1 MQQKIENQAGAG
13 KQAQAAADILENIE
27 EKLIGQ
33 NSIVQLKEGI
43 ELRAQNGQNVVVRV
57 PGDDPFELC
66 LFLLS
71 FIQELAEHGDS
82 VDILA
87 AADRVN
93 TIQQGQIYRVE
104 RQRDQIDR
112 STDLL
117 SQRGQRLPVAQ
128 NQKHCAKLVA
138 AGACYEGDAW
148 ELVKHPGLIEKA
160 LPVIC
165 VLTVA
170 ATGSEMDHIAVIS
183 NDETQEKIGTRNPL
197 LRPKASILDPS
208 YTFSV
213 SPYQTAAG
221 VADIMSH
228 AMESYFSREPADLQ
242 NYFAEAI
249 LRVCVE
255 NGKRLLDEP
264 DNYEARANVMWAASW
279 AINDTLK
286 MGHMVQWSVHPIEH
300 QLSAV
305 YDVTHGEGLAILT
318 PHWMR
323 RVLDEESVGQ
333 FEELAVHIWK
343 VKPSGD
349 RFRTAQEGIACLER
363 FFESLGLKSRLSQLG
378 IDESHFEEMA
388 AKAAAQVKGAYREL
402 TKEDIIQIYRD
413 SL

>member
-1 MQQKIENQAGAG
+1 MENFIYHVPTKIYFG
-13 KQAQAAADILENIE
+13 K
-27 EKLIGQ
+27 GQ
-33 NSIVQLKEGI
+33 IASLKEELPRYGKKALLVYGGGSIKRNGIYDAIRRLSEEAGI
-43 ELRAQNGQNVVVRV
+43 ELLEL
-57 PGDDPFELC
+57 PGVGANPRITTVYRGVELC
-66 LFLLS
+66 RREGIDMVLP
-71 FIQELAEHGDS
+71 AGGGS
-82 VDILA
+82 V
-87 AADRVN
+87 
-93 TIQQGQIYRVE
+93 
-104 RQRDQIDR
+104 ID
-112 STDLL
+112 
-117 SQRGQRLPVAQ
+117 
-128 NQKHCAKLVA
+128 CAKLVA

-363 FFESLGLKSRLSQLG
+363 FFEGLGLKSRLSQLG

>member
-1 MQQKIENQAGAG
+1 MENFIYHVPTKIYFG
-13 KQAQAAADILENIE
+13 K
-27 EKLIGQ
+27 GQ
-33 NSIVQLKEGI
+33 IASLKEELPRYGKKALLVYGGGSIKRNGIYDAIRRLSEEAGI
-43 ELRAQNGQNVVVRV
+43 ELLEL
-57 PGDDPFELC
+57 PGVEANPRITTVYRGVELC
-66 LFLLS
+66 RREGIDMVLP
-71 FIQELAEHGDS
+71 AGGGS
-82 VDILA
+82 V
-87 AADRVN
+87 
-93 TIQQGQIYRVE
+93 
-104 RQRDQIDR
+104 ID
-112 STDLL
+112 
-117 SQRGQRLPVAQ
+117 
-128 NQKHCAKLVA
+128 CAKLVA

-228 AMESYFSREPADLQ
+228 AMESYFSREPAALQ

-388 AKAAAQVKGAYREL
+388 AKAATQVKGAYREL

>member
-1 MQQKIENQAGAG
+1 MENFIYHVPTKIYFG
-13 KQAQAAADILENIE
+13 K
-27 EKLIGQ
+27 GQ
-33 NSIVQLKEGI
+33 IASLKEELPRYGKKALLVYGGGSIKRNGIYDAIRRLSEEAGI
-43 ELRAQNGQNVVVRV
+43 ELLEL
-57 PGDDPFELC
+57 PGVEANPRITTVYRGVELC
-66 LFLLS
+66 RREGIDMVLP
-71 FIQELAEHGDS
+71 AGGGS
-82 VDILA
+82 V
-87 AADRVN
+87 
-93 TIQQGQIYRVE
+93 
-104 RQRDQIDR
+104 ID
-112 STDLL
+112 
-117 SQRGQRLPVAQ
+117 
-128 NQKHCAKLVA
+128 CAKLVA

-388 AKAAAQVKGAYREL
+388 AKAAEQVKGAYREL

>member
-1 MQQKIENQAGAG
+1 M
-13 KQAQAAADILENIE
+13 
-27 EKLIGQ
+27 
-33 NSIVQLKEGI
+33 
-43 ELRAQNGQNVVVRV
+43 
-57 PGDDPFELC
+57 
-66 LFLLS
+66 
-71 FIQELAEHGDS
+71 
-82 VDILA
+82 
-87 AADRVN
+87 
-93 TIQQGQIYRVE
+93 
-104 RQRDQIDR
+104 
-112 STDLL
+112 
-117 SQRGQRLPVAQ
+117 
-128 NQKHCAKLVA
+128 A

>member
-1 MQQKIENQAGAG
+1 MIK
-13 KQAQAAADILENIE
+13 
-27 EKLIGQ
+27 
-33 NSIVQLKEGI
+33 
-43 ELRAQNGQNVVVRV
+43 
-57 PGDDPFELC
+57 
-66 LFLLS
+66 
-71 FIQELAEHGDS
+71 
-82 VDILA
+82 
-87 AADRVN
+87 
-93 TIQQGQIYRVE
+93 
-104 RQRDQIDR
+104 
-112 STDLL
+112 
-117 SQRGQRLPVAQ
+117 
-128 NQKHCAKLVA
+128 
-138 AGACYEGDAW
+138 
-148 ELVKHPGLIEKA
+148 
-160 LPVIC
+160 PVIC

-213 SPYQTAAG
+213 SPYLTAAG

-349 RFRTAQEGIACLER
+349 RFRTAQEGIACMER
-363 FFESLGLKSRLSQLG
+363 FFEGLGLKSRLSQLG

>member
-1 MQQKIENQAGAG
+1 MENFIYHVPTKIYFG
-13 KQAQAAADILENIE
+13 K
-27 EKLIGQ
+27 GQ
-33 NSIVQLKEGI
+33 IASLKEELPRYGKKALLVYGGGSIKRNGIYDAIRRLSEEAGI
-43 ELRAQNGQNVVVRV
+43 ELLEL
-57 PGDDPFELC
+57 PGVEANPRITTVYRGVELC
-66 LFLLS
+66 RREGIDMVLP
-71 FIQELAEHGDS
+71 AGGGS
-82 VDILA
+82 V
-87 AADRVN
+87 
-93 TIQQGQIYRVE
+93 
-104 RQRDQIDR
+104 ID
-112 STDLL
+112 
-117 SQRGQRLPVAQ
+117 
-128 NQKHCAKLVA
+128 CAKLVA

>member
-1 MQQKIENQAGAG
+1 MENFIYHVPTKIYFG
-13 KQAQAAADILENIE
+13 K
-27 EKLIGQ
+27 GQ
-33 NSIVQLKEGI
+33 IASLKEELPRYGKKALLVYGGGSIKRNGIYDAIRRLSEEAGI
-43 ELRAQNGQNVVVRV
+43 ELLELSGVEANPRITTVYRGV
-57 PGDDPFELC
+57 ELC
-66 LFLLS
+66 RREGIDMVLP
-71 FIQELAEHGDS
+71 AGGGS
-82 VDILA
+82 V
-87 AADRVN
+87 
-93 TIQQGQIYRVE
+93 
-104 RQRDQIDR
+104 ID
-112 STDLL
+112 
-117 SQRGQRLPVAQ
+117 
-128 NQKHCAKLVA
+128 CAKLVA

-363 FFESLGLKSRLSQLG
+363 FFEGLGLKSRLSQLG
-378 IDESHFEEMA
+378 IDGSRFEEMA

>member
-1 MQQKIENQAGAG
+1 MNNFKYSIPTTIYFGKDQLGHLSELKESGSRVLLVYGGGSIKKSGLYDQTVKILEESGLSVTELSGVEPNPRIESVREGVKLCRENQI
-13 KQAQAAADILENIE
+13 DM
-27 EKLIGQ
+27 
-33 NSIVQLKEGI
+33 V
-43 ELRAQNGQNVVVRV
+43 
-57 PGDDPFELC
+57 
-66 LFLLS
+66 
-71 FIQELAEHGDS
+71 LAVGGGS
-82 VDILA
+82 V
-87 AADRVN
+87 
-93 TIQQGQIYRVE
+93 
-104 RQRDQIDR
+104 ID
-112 STDLL
+112 
-117 SQRGQRLPVAQ
+117 
-128 NQKHCAKLVA
+128 CAKVVA

-197 LRPKASILDPS
+197 LRPKASILGPS

-305 YDVTHGEGLAILT
+305 YNVTHGEGLAILT

>member
-1 MQQKIENQAGAG
+1 MENFIYHVPTKIYFG
-13 KQAQAAADILENIE
+13 K
-27 EKLIGQ
+27 GQ
-33 NSIVQLKEGI
+33 IASLKEELPRYGKKALLVYGGGSIKRNGIYDAIRRLSEEAGI
-43 ELRAQNGQNVVVRV
+43 ELLEL
-57 PGDDPFELC
+57 PGVETNPRITTVYRGVELC
-66 LFLLS
+66 RREGIDMVLP
-71 FIQELAEHGDS
+71 AGGGS
-82 VDILA
+82 V
-87 AADRVN
+87 
-93 TIQQGQIYRVE
+93 
-104 RQRDQIDR
+104 ID
-112 STDLL
+112 
-117 SQRGQRLPVAQ
+117 
-128 NQKHCAKLVA
+128 CAKLVA

-197 LRPKASILDPS
+197 LRPKTSILDPS

-349 RFRTAQEGIACLER
+349 RFRTAQEGIACMER

>member
-1 MQQKIENQAGAG
+1 MENFIYHVPTKIYFG
-13 KQAQAAADILENIE
+13 K
-27 EKLIGQ
+27 GQ
-33 NSIVQLKEGI
+33 IASLKEELPRYGKKALLVYGGGSIKRNGIYDAIRRLSVEAGI
-43 ELRAQNGQNVVVRV
+43 ELLELSGVEANPRITTVYRGV
-57 PGDDPFELC
+57 ELC
-66 LFLLS
+66 RREGIDMVLP
-71 FIQELAEHGDS
+71 AGGGS
-82 VDILA
+82 V
-87 AADRVN
+87 
-93 TIQQGQIYRVE
+93 
-104 RQRDQIDR
+104 ID
-112 STDLL
+112 
-117 SQRGQRLPVAQ
+117 
-128 NQKHCAKLVA
+128 CAKLVA

-363 FFESLGLKSRLSQLG
+363 FFEGLGLKSRLSQLG

>member
-1 MQQKIENQAGAG
+1 MENFIYHVPTKIYFG
-13 KQAQAAADILENIE
+13 K
-27 EKLIGQ
+27 GQ
-33 NSIVQLKEGI
+33 IASLKEELPRYGKKALLVYGGGSIKRNGIYDAIRRLSEEAGI
-43 ELRAQNGQNVVVRV
+43 ELLEL
-57 PGDDPFELC
+57 PGVEANPRITTVYRGVELC
-66 LFLLS
+66 RREGIDMVLP
-71 FIQELAEHGDS
+71 AGGGS
-82 VDILA
+82 V
-87 AADRVN
+87 
-93 TIQQGQIYRVE
+93 
-104 RQRDQIDR
+104 ID
-112 STDLL
+112 
-117 SQRGQRLPVAQ
+117 
-128 NQKHCAKLVA
+128 CAKLVA

-170 ATGSEMDHIAVIS
+170 ATGSEMDHIAVIR

-363 FFESLGLKSRLSQLG
+363 FFEGLGLKSRLSQLG

>member
-1 MQQKIENQAGAG
+1 MENFIYHVPTKIYFG
-13 KQAQAAADILENIE
+13 K
-27 EKLIGQ
+27 GQ
-33 NSIVQLKEGI
+33 IASLKEELPRYGKKALLVYGGGSIKRNGIYDAIRRLSEEAGI
-43 ELRAQNGQNVVVRV
+43 ELLELSGVEANPRITTVYRGV
-57 PGDDPFELC
+57 ELC
-66 LFLLS
+66 RREGIDMVLP
-71 FIQELAEHGDS
+71 AGGGS
-82 VDILA
+82 V
-87 AADRVN
+87 
-93 TIQQGQIYRVE
+93 
-104 RQRDQIDR
+104 ID
-112 STDLL
+112 
-117 SQRGQRLPVAQ
+117 
-128 NQKHCAKLVA
+128 CAKLVA

-388 AKAAAQVKGAYREL
+388 AKAATQVKGAYREL

>member
-1 MQQKIENQAGAG
+1 MENFIYHVPTKIYFG
-13 KQAQAAADILENIE
+13 K
-27 EKLIGQ
+27 GQ
-33 NSIVQLKEGI
+33 IASLKEELPRYGKKALLVYGGGSIKRNGIYDAIRRLSEEAGI
-43 ELRAQNGQNVVVRV
+43 ELLELSGVEANPRITTVYRGV
-57 PGDDPFELC
+57 ELC
-66 LFLLS
+66 RREGIDMVLP
-71 FIQELAEHGDS
+71 AGGGS
-82 VDILA
+82 V
-87 AADRVN
+87 
-93 TIQQGQIYRVE
+93 
-104 RQRDQIDR
+104 ID
-112 STDLL
+112 
-117 SQRGQRLPVAQ
+117 
-128 NQKHCAKLVA
+128 CAKLVA

-333 FEELAVHIWK
+333 FEDLAVHIWK